1 MSSSIVC
8 LIGDAPNHLALVHAI
23 NQKFGVKGLVIDT
36 KKSVLKRYARPFCL
50 KLKEKF
56 LFGKINKAW
65 HSMQKFYSHSTRE
78 IEVEKVLRVNSINDP
93 QVISFLQDTKPDLIV
108 VSGTSIIK
116 EPLVSFPLRV
126 GMLNLHTGLSPYVK
140 GGPNCTNW
148 GIVNNEWEYRGT
160 LIMWLSSG
168 IDSGN
173 IIATGRVEDFEE
185 TELARS
191 AVGDDFRQRVAVKL
205 DGGLK
210 APATYIHQETIIKG
224 DAKELVIGLASIM
237 AKVTRDQYMERQAK
251 KAAYKAYGLAVHKGY
266 GTKSHRELIKLHGLS
281 KEHRQSFCRQIFGSC
296 RSISYQQSQP
306 IV

>member
-148 GIVNNEWEYRGT
+148 CIANNEWEYIGNT
-160 LIMWLSSG
+160 IMWLSRG

-173 IIATGRVEDFEE
+173 IIASETVDVFDEMDLAQIQIAVMKHAHDLYIRAIEYVVISSEPWQSVPQSEFGPGRLFQTYMWNDEQKRWLLKNLKKRRMNRE
-185 TELARS
+185 
-191 AVGDDFRQRVAVKL
+191 
-205 DGGLK
+205 K
-210 APATYIHQETIIKG
+210 APVQCVSLPNLK
-224 DAKELVIGLASIM
+224 
-237 AKVTRDQYMERQAK
+237 
-251 KAAYKAYGLAVHKGY
+251 
-266 GTKSHRELIKLHGLS
+266 
-281 KEHRQSFCRQIFGSC
+281 
-296 RSISYQQSQP
+296 
-306 IV
+306 